1 MNTAEKLA
9 HYLLQ
14 IKAIQ
19 LSVQKPFTWAS
30 GWKSP
35 IYCDN
40 RQTLSHPDI
49 RDFVRDSLTDAVIER
64 FKSADVIAGVATGGI
79 AHGALV
85 ADQLKKPFIYV
96 RSSAKGHGM
105 QRAVE
110 GKVDK
115 GAKVVMIEDL
125 ISSGKS
131 SLKAVDAIREETEA
145 EVVGLIALFTY
156 GFETSV
162 NNFEAHNVP
171 FHTLSNYETLIR
183 VAINKGYIAPEHED
197 VLTLWRKDPSVWGH

>member
-1 MNTAEKLA
+1 MTTAEKFA

-40 RQTLSHPDI
+40 RQVLSYPEI
-49 RDFVRDSLTDAVIER
+49 RSFVRDCLMDVVETRFADAE
-64 FKSADVIAGVATGGI
+64 VIAGVATGGI

-85 ADQLKKPFIYV
+85 ADRLKMPFIYV
-96 RSSAKGHGM
+96 RSSAKEHGM

-110 GKVDK
+110 GRVDP
-115 GAKVVMIEDL
+115 GARVVMIEDL
-125 ISSGKS
+125 ISSGQS
-131 SLKAVDAIREETEA
+131 SLKAVEAVRRETGA
-145 EVVGLIALFTY
+145 EVIGLVALFTY
-156 GFETSV
+156 GFETAEK
-162 NNFEAHNVP
+162 NFGDAGVP
-171 FHTLSNYETLIR
+171 YTTLSDYETLVR
-183 VAINKGYIAPEHED
+183 VAVSKGYIEPQHEE
-197 VLTLWRKDPSVWGH
+197 VLSLWSKDPAAWGR